1 MPDPAVVDEVRPLVE
16 FARALRSEG
25 LPAGTGATAEFCRAA
40 ALLGPADLYWAGRA
54 TLVARREEIEIYDRV
69 FRSFFGASQPMPA
82 PRPPERTRLVTAGLG
97 ADGQEGETDDTST
110 PAVALASRVELLRR
124 KSFDRCTPDELA
136 EIARLAAGFAR
147 SLPRRRSR
155 RRRAAGAGPLDLP
168 RTLRRSL
175 RTGGEPFDRRYRA
188 RRPAPRRLVLLVD
201 VSGSMS
207 THSQAL
213 LVLAHSLLRLQP
225 QTEVLCFGTR
235 LTSATRALAVSSAD
249 EALRRVAR
257 EVADWEGGT
266 RIGEA
271 VKEFLDGSGHRGAAR
286 GAVVVICSDGLDV
299 GDPAILG
306 AQMERLS
313 RLAYRVVW
321 LNPLKQDPAYE
332 PLARG
337 MEAALPHVDV
347 FASGHNL
354 ASLEAV
360 ALELSAAAGSPAS
373 R

>member
-1 MPDPAVVDEVRPLVE
+1 MAEPTQTLVE
-16 FARALRSEG
+16 FARALRAEG

-40 ALLGPADLYWAGRA
+40 ALLGPGDLYWAGRA
-54 TLVARREEIEIYDRV
+54 TLVARHEEIPVYDRV
-69 FRSFFGASQPMPA
+69 FRGFFGATVPMP
-82 PRPPERTRLVTAGLG
+82 PPKVQQRLRLVTAGL
-97 ADGQEGETDDTST
+97 DSDERNEGEPGEAQS

-124 KSFDRCTPDELA
+124 KSFDRCTREELA
-136 EIARLAAGFAR
+136 EIAALAAGFAR
-147 SLPRRRSR
+147 ALPRRRSR

-188 RRPAPRRLVLLVD
+188 RRPAPRRLVLLLD

-207 THSQAL
+207 AHSQAM

-235 LTSATRALAVSSAD
+235 LTSATRALSVSDPD
-249 EALRRVAR
+249 EALRRAAQ
-257 EVADWEGGT
+257 EVVDWEGGT

-271 VKEFLDGSGHRGAAR
+271 VKAFLDGSGHRGSAR
-286 GAVVVICSDGLDV
+286 GAVVVVCSDGLDV
-299 GDPAILG
+299 GEPGLLR

-313 RLAYRVVW
+313 RLAYRIVW

-337 MEAALPHVDV
+337 MEAALPFVDV

-354 ASLEAV
+354 ASLEQV
-360 ALELSAAAGSPAS
+360 ALELTGEN
-373 R
+373 RT

>member
-1 MPDPAVVDEVRPLVE
+1 VADGTETLVE
-16 FARALRSEG
+16 FARALRAEG

-54 TLVARREEIEIYDRV
+54 TLVARHEQIPVYDRV
-69 FRSFFGASQPMPA
+69 FASFFGAAVPMP
-82 PRPPERTRLVTAGLG
+82 PPKKIERLRLVTAGL
-97 ADGQEGETDDTST
+97 DSDDRDEGEPGDARS

-124 KSFDRCTPDELA
+124 KSFDRCTREELA
-136 EIARLAAGFAR
+136 EIAALATGFAR
-147 SLPRRRSR
+147 ALPRRRSR

-175 RTGGEPFDRRYRA
+175 RTGGEPFDRRYRE
-188 RRPAPRRLVLLVD
+188 RRPAPRRLVLLLD

-207 THSQAL
+207 THSQAM
-213 LVLAHSLLRLQP
+213 LVLAHALVRLQP

-235 LTSATRALAVSSAD
+235 LTYATRALSVSDPD
-249 EALRRVAR
+249 EALRRAAQ
-257 EVADWEGGT
+257 EVTDWEGGT

-271 VKEFLDGSGHRGAAR
+271 VKEFLDGGGHRGSAR
-286 GAVVVICSDGLDV
+286 GAIVVVCSDGLDV
-299 GDPAILG
+299 GEPELLR

-313 RLAYRVVW
+313 RLAHRVVW

-337 MEAALPHVDV
+337 MEAALPFVDV

-354 ASLEAV
+354 ASLEQV
-360 ALELSAAAGSPAS
+360 ALELAG
-373 R
+373 